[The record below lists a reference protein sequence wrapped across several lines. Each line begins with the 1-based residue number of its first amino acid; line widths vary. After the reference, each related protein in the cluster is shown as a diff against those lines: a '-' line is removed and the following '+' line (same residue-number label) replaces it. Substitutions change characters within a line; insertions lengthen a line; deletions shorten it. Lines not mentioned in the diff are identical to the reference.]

1 MMNADTIAEQ
11 LLEGTGLSVID
22 LARLALE
29 TIEELGG
36 RKRKN
41 VLVRLRTVMR
51 AGVQAI
57 KDAERT
63 VNFRKAAEQSI
74 AERRDLRPTSLR
86 DIRHYVRRFL
96 KDAHFAARP
105 LRAISVRECREL
117 LQREFGHSPSSFVK
131 ARAILSSVFSF
142 GMRQEWCDANPVS
155 RITVPRVQETPIEP
169 LTQEEISRLETTVE
183 QPRFRDMKFSLHLLL
198 YNGIRPTEVS
208 RLRPE
213 DIDKHARLIRI
224 RSQVCKTGGGRILP
238 LRGTIDE
245 HDICIPRGWHH
256 RWRELRREAGFSR
269 WVPDVLRHTFASYH
283 AAHFR
288 NLPALQLEMGH
299 RDLSLLRTRYI
310 SPVPPQEAAGFW
322 RRYTSP
328 APLKNAH
335 RSTACC

>member
-1 MMNADTIAEQ
+1 MMNADTIAGE

-29 TIEELGG
+29 TMEELGG
-36 RKRKN
+36 RKRQ
-41 VLVRLRTVMR
+41 VGLRRLREVMR
-51 AGVQAI
+51 AGVQAV

-63 VNFRKAAEQSI
+63 VSFRRAAEQSI
-74 AERRDLRPTSLR
+74 EERRDLRPTSLR

-96 KDAHFAARP
+96 KDERFAVRP

-142 GMRQEWCDANPVS
+142 GMRQEWCNANPVS
-155 RITVPRVQETPIEP
+155 RIVVPRVQETPIEP
-169 LTQEEISRLETTVE
+169 LTQEEITRLETTAE
-183 QPRFRDMKFSLHLLL
+183 QPRFRAMKFSLHLLL

-213 DIDKHARLIRI
+213 DIDENARLIRI
-224 RSQVCKTGGGRILP
+224 RSCTSKTGGGRVLP
-238 LRGTIDE
+238 LRAALGEPDLR
-245 HDICIPRGWHH
+245 IPKNWQR
-256 RWRELRREAGFSR
+256 RWRALRRAAGFTR

-283 AAHFR
+283 AARFR

-310 SPVPPQEAAGFW
+310 SPIPPRAAAGFW
-322 RRYTSP
+322 
-328 APLKNAH
+328 KQ
-335 RSTACC
+335 

>member
-1 MMNADTIAEQ
+1 MMNADMIAEE

-51 AGVQAI
+51 AGVQAV

-63 VNFRKAAEQSI
+63 VSFRKAAELSI
-74 AERRDLRPTSLR
+74 EERRDLRPTSQR

-96 KDAHFAARP
+96 KDERFAARP
-105 LRAISVRECREL
+105 LRAVSVRECREL

-142 GMRQEWCDANPVS
+142 GMRQEWCDANPIS
-155 RITVPRVQETPIEP
+155 RIAVPRVQETPIEP
-169 LTQEEISRLETTVE
+169 LTQEEIARLETTAE
-183 QPRFRDMKFSLHLLL
+183 QPRFRAMKFSLHLLL

-213 DIDKHARLIRI
+213 DIDSHACLIRI
-224 RSQVCKTGGGRILP
+224 PSRASKTGGGRILP
-238 LRGTIDE
+238 LRCALDAP
-245 HDICIPRGWHH
+245 DLCIPRGWLR
-256 RWRELRREAGFSR
+256 RWRALRRAAGFSH

-310 SPVPPQEAAGFW
+310 SPIPPLAAAGFW
-322 RRYTSP
+322 
-328 APLKNAH
+328 KEGNALH
-335 RSTACC
+335 

>member
-1 MMNADTIAEQ
+1 MMNADMIAGE

-29 TIEELGG
+29 TMEELGG
-36 RKRKN
+36 RRRKN
-41 VLVRLRTVMR
+41 VLVRLREVMR
-51 AGVQAI
+51 AGVQAV

-63 VNFRKAAEQSI
+63 VSFRKAAEQSI
-74 AERRDLRPTSLR
+74 EERRDLRPTSQR

-96 KDAHFAARP
+96 KDERFAARP
-105 LRAISVRECREL
+105 LRAVSVRECREL

-155 RITVPRVQETPIEP
+155 RIVVPRVQETPIEP
-169 LTQEEISRLETTVE
+169 LTQEEITRLETTAE
-183 QPRFRDMKFSLHLLL
+183 QPRFRAMKFSLHLLL

-213 DIDKHARLIRI
+213 DIDQDAHLIRI
-224 RSQVCKTGGGRILP
+224 RSMASKTGGGRILP
-238 LRGTIDE
+238 LRGTLDG
-245 HDICIPRGWHH
+245 HDILIPRDWQR
-256 RWRELRREAGFSR
+256 RWRDLRRAAGFTL
-269 WVPDVLRHTFASYH
+269 WVPDICRHTFASYH
-283 AAHFR
+283 AARYR

-310 SPVPPQEAAGFW
+310 SPIPPREAAGFW
-322 RRYTSP
+322 
-328 APLKNAH
+328 KGN
-335 RSTACC
+335 

>member
-1 MMNADTIAEQ
+1 MMNADTIAGE

-29 TIEELGG
+29 TLEELGG
-36 RKRKN
+36 RRRKN
-41 VLVRLRTVMR
+41 VLVRLRAVMR
-51 AGVQAI
+51 AGVQAV

-63 VNFRKAAEQSI
+63 VSFRKAAEQSI
-74 AERRDLRPTSLR
+74 EERRDLRPTSQR

-96 KDAHFAARP
+96 KDERFAARP
-105 LRAISVRECREL
+105 LRAVSVRECREL

-155 RITVPRVQETPIEP
+155 RIAVPRVQETPIAP
-169 LTQEEISRLETTVE
+169 LTQEEIARLETTAE
-183 QPRFRDMKFSLHLLL
+183 QPHFRAMKFSLHLLL

-213 DIDKHARLIRI
+213 DIDQDAHLIRI
-224 RSQVCKTGGGRILP
+224 RSTTAKTGGGRILP
-238 LRGTIDE
+238 LRAALNA
-245 HDICIPRGWHH
+245 HDIRIPKNWQR
-256 RWRELRREAGFSR
+256 RWRALRRAAGFSR

-310 SPVPPQEAAGFW
+310 SPVPPCTAALYWEKRGVGM
-322 RRYTSP
+322 
-328 APLKNAH
+328 
-335 RSTACC
+335 